1 MSWFSSRS
9 YDFNAPNR
17 LKLGWMGPKSVVT
30 YDAATGG
37 VEDWTGA
44 SVPETVYVSA
54 LNLGPATDRH
64 LLLIQDP
71 VPYMHLG
78 VGSPLPRQRQR
89 LRVLS
94 RRQRGGQRVRRGQY
108 DLLAQHV

>member
-1 MSWFSSRS
+1 MSFGQPLS
-9 YDFNAPNR
+9 DFTAPNR

-64 LLLIQDP
+64 LLLKIPCPTCTSAWDRRSHGNGN
-71 VPYMHLG
+71 VYVSFRGDDAAGSTYG
-78 VGSPLPRQRQR
+78 VDNTILRGSFIRT
-89 LRVLS
+89 
-94 RRQRGGQRVRRGQY
+94 
-108 DLLAQHV
+108 